1 MSSLS
6 FSYIIGF
13 FRILKKQLENLL
25 LSNNEVKEK
34 KGSET
39 FLCIYLFEW
48 KMEVKKE
55 KRINLRLQNILLFAF

>member
-48 KMEVKKE
+48 EMEVKKE
-55 KRINLRLQNILLFAF
+55 KRINLRLRNILLLAF